1 MRIKESSCTQRAM
14 ISMAMSLGPTLGTHS
29 GSSSC
34 TSTMRA
40 CVVCEDVGGGGEG
53 VWSECEGVKVCGI
66 KMGVSGVSVRV

>member
-34 TSTMRA
+34 TSTVRARVVCVHVRA
-40 CVVCEDVGGGGEG
+40 CVECGGCVGVVCVCGVGVEG
-53 VWSECEGVKVCGI
+53 IWSEV
-66 KMGVSGVSVRV
+66 